1 MDNELNKTKNKK
13 GRKPSKILNDDD
25 LNKQNKRHQYYL
37 NFKEK
42 HPMYYKK
49 PNSVVGRPKKES
61 TSIPETK
68 NNIIDEIILK
78 LQELKVQLTINGG

>member
-1 MDNELNKTKNKK
+1 MDEVNKTK

-25 LNKQNKRHQYYL
+25 LKKQKKRHLYYL

-49 PNSVVGRPKKES
+49 PNSVLGRPPKKE
-61 TSIPETK
+61 TQSIPETK

-78 LQELKVQLTINGG
+78 LQELKVQLTINE

>member
-1 MDNELNKTKNKK
+1 MDNDVIKR
-13 GRKPSKILNDDD
+13 GRKPINTLNDDD
-25 LNKQNKRHQYYL
+25 LEKQKKRHQYYL

-49 PNSVVGRPKKES
+49 PNSVVGRPKKE
-61 TSIPETK
+61 TQSIPETK
-68 NNIIDEIILK
+68 NNIIDGIILK

>member
-1 MDNELNKTKNKK
+1 MDNELIKR
-13 GRKPSKILNDDD
+13 GRKPSKILNNED
-25 LNKQNKRHQYYL
+25 LNKQKKRHQYYL

-68 NNIIDEIILK
+68 NNIIDKIIIK
-78 LQELKVQLTINGG
+78 LQELKLQLTINER

>member
-1 MDNELNKTKNKK
+1 MDNEVIKR
-13 GRKPSKILNDDD
+13 GRKPNQVLNNYD
-25 LNKQNKRHQYYL
+25 LEKQQKRHQYYL
-37 NFKEK
+37 NFKAK
-42 HPMYYKK
+42 HGNLYYKK
-49 PNSVVGRPKKES
+49 TNNSILGRPKKES